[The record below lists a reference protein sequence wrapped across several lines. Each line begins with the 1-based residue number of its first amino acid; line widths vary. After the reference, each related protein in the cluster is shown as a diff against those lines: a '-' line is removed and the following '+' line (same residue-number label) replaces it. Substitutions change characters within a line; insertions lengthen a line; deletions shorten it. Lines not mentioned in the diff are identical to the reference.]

1 MSRVCSIC
9 AKKPQRGGST
19 ARRGMAKYK
28 GGAGRKITG
37 RTKRSFKP
45 NVQKI
50 RITAGPSRVVK
61 VYVCTKCLKAGKVK
75 KAGKAKKA
83 L

>member
-1 MSRVCSIC
+1 MARICSVCD
-9 AKKPQRGGST
+9 KKPKRGGST

-50 RITAGPSRVVK
+50 RIIAGPNRVAS
-61 VYVCTKCLKAGKVK
+61 VYVCTKCLKAGKVR
-75 KAGKAKKA
+75 KA